1 MLLTCKHMILH
12 LSKEKKNL
20 IRQENYKTWLQL
32 IQ

>member
-12 LSKEKKNL
+12 LSKEENNL
-20 IRQENYKTWLQL
+20 ICQENYKTWLQL